1 MRGSKLSPEMRFTLL
16 LLLVAILLV
25 LSILNKWL

>member
-25 LSILNKWL
+25 LAILNKWL